1 MSQTATDLTVE
12 AKTLAKPRE
21 GLFAGQFA
29 LYIGI
34 VLLAAFASY
43 GYWAWTRSI
52 FACKGWGYSA
62 DRYLAYC
69 GGGNYADYEHGAFF
83 YDLEPLALDR
93 AREADVLVLGNSRI
107 QMALSNDAVDDWFK
121 RASARYYL
129 LGFSYD
135 EDIVFF
141 QELLRRMNPRASV
154 YIINV
159 DDFFER
165 RETPFAKTI
174 LHDPDAQGRYEW
186 KRFSQ
191 YFHRPICGALPM
203 LLLCGRQP
211 AIIRSRETG
220 AYYRHPF
227 KEVALPQNAVSYD
240 SWVNDEV
247 VQDSAALAIDFLKRF
262 AQGKCVILTNVP
274 YPETKIGN
282 AEAIA
287 AGAGLPLVVPTEMDG
302 LSTID
307 GFHLDTASADRWSRA
322 FLEAAG
328 PQIRSCL
335 EKKGAERS

>member
-1 MSQTATDLTVE
+1 
-12 AKTLAKPRE
+12 
-21 GLFAGQFA
+21 
-29 LYIGI
+29 
-34 VLLAAFASY
+34 
-43 GYWAWTRSI
+43 
-52 FACKGWGYSA
+52 
-62 DRYLAYC
+62 
-69 GGGNYADYEHGAFF
+69 
-83 YDLEPLALDR
+83 
-93 AREADVLVLGNSRI
+93 
-107 QMALSNDAVDDWFK
+107 MALSNDAVDDWFK

-165 RETPFAKTI
+165 RETPFAKMI
-174 LHDPDAQGRYEW
+174 LHDPEAQGRYEW
-186 KRFSQ
+186 KRFAQ
-191 YFHRPICGALPM
+191 YFHRPVCGAFPI

-211 AIIRSRETG
+211 ALIRSRETG

-247 VQDSAALAIDFLKRF
+247 VKDSAALAIDFLKRF

-287 AGAGLPLVVPTEMDG
+287 AGAGLPLVVPPRWTG
-302 LSTID
+302 SPRS
-307 GFHLDTASADRWSRA
+307 TASTSTGRA
-322 FLEAAG
+322 PIAG
-328 PQIRSCL
+328 R
-335 EKKGAERS
+335 ERF